1 MTDLPT
7 INPDVLD
14 DMLKEILL
22 PNFLQIILPTVV
34 LILIFGIVR
43 IVFRCLLRDSRR
55 LAILVDGLLCLLFL
69 VTFAFVGVP
78 LTTYMMQH
86 TSVPDKEYNLGVNA
100 DGTPMDLDGSVEW
113 FDVAEGVEWK
123 DPLETIDPEDLIAYV
138 EIPDRTVSSSENS
151 TGE

>member
-55 LAILVDGLLCLLFL
+55 LAILVDGLCW
-69 VTFAFVGVP
+69 G
-78 LTTYMMQH
+78 
-86 TSVPDKEYNLGVNA
+86 TSHHVHDAAHICSGQ
-100 DGTPMDLDGSVEW
+100 G
-113 FDVAEGVEWK
+113 
-123 DPLETIDPEDLIAYV
+123 I
-138 EIPDRTVSSSENS
+138 
-151 TGE
+151 